1 MVTIKKIMTSKLLKR
16 IAKQSYDVLKMTVN
30 PMSRKDMFAMIDKSK
45 KRLNDA
51 ETLIREFQI

>member
-1 MVTIKKIMTSKLLKR
+1 MTSKLLKR

-30 PMSRKDMFAMIDKSK
+30 LVSREDMFTMIEKNR

-51 ETLIREFQI
+51 EDLIRGYQE